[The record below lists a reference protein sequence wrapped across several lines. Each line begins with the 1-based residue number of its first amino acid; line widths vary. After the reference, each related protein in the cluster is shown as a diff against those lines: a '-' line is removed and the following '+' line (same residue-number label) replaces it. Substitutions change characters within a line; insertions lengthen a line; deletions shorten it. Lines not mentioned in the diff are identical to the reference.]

1 MGREGERRGIEIHD
15 VIATKFLNLNW
26 IKINIIDFIEF
37 DGKIVLKLWFTNS
50 LNSLESND
58 SLTEDVY
65 QIFWISYIY
74 TIVQKL

>member
-50 LNSLESND
+50 LMESND
-58 SLTEDVY
+58 SLTGDAY

-74 TIVQKL
+74 TTVQKLKV